1 MKISSVKIKNFVKT
15 ILTRVPKKRILYNA
29 IFLFVF
35 LLILLLIDQL
45 TKNLIFKHED
55 FNEYA
60 PDEKLVINH
69 GWIGF
74 RPLLHRGV
82 TSGLAKV
89 FGFTIIHIF
98 SFLLLF
104 ILIISVLLSKNYF
117 FATFMII
124 LLAGNIGNELDRLL
138 YQNGVKDIIFIPYR
152 DKGTFNFADIFIISG
167 PIGMVVI
174 MVFEIGWPT
183 VNKWYKNQKHKT
195 SINEENNNQN

>member
-1 MKISSVKIKNFVKT
+1 M
-15 ILTRVPKKRILYNA
+15 
-29 IFLFVF
+29 
-35 LLILLLIDQL
+35 
-45 TKNLIFKHED
+45 
-55 FNEYA
+55 
-60 PDEKLVINH
+60 
-69 GWIGF
+69 
-74 RPLLHRGV
+74 LHRGV

-117 FATFMII
+117 FAAFMII

-174 MVFEIGWPT
+174 MVFEICW
-183 VNKWYKNQKHKT
+183 
-195 SINEENNNQN
+195 